1 MKYRLNDEKIFADVA
16 DGIAILIDKQTGV
29 YYGLNLLTT
38 NVYENLVS
46 GADTDELLSALSKV
60 KGFSTEIKDRYDAF
74 VKNLVFRGIIVENA
88 DTAASVQ
95 LSFDEFP
102 NEDLDFILNE
112 YPEASELLLADPIH
126 QVKKETGWRPDREAL
141 R

>member
-60 KGFSTEIKDRYDAF
+60 RGFSTEIKDRYDAF

-88 DTAASVQ
+88 DAAASVQ

-112 YPEASELLLADPIH
+112 YPDASELLFADPIH
-126 QVKKETGWRPDREAL
+126 QVKKKPAGDRTERL
-141 R
+141 